1 MRKMRKSPSAHSSVS
16 YVRKLHSNSLAD
28 MSHLTHIRS
37 LTHTRQTRVFL
48 PLKTARASSQS
59 GARFFSY
66 TPNIYQDLKYLDAKG
81 VERLRQS
88 LPSLTPEQMKEICKE
103 RKKRREVIF
112 AKGASGG
119 NHRPPTYNFK
129 SLVRC

>member
-1 MRKMRKSPSAHSSVS
+1 MRKRRFSESG
-16 YVRKLHSNSLAD
+16 SLA
-28 MSHLTHIRS
+28 IRNHRRIAPLS
-37 LTHTRQTRVFL
+37 EGSLLSPFRQLTHTRQTRVFL
-48 PLKTARASSQS
+48 PLKTARVSSQS
-59 GARFFSY
+59 GARFFSIN
-66 TPNIYQDLKYLDAKG
+66 PKIHQDLRYLDAKG

-88 LPSLTPEQMKEICKE
+88 LPTLTREQMKKICRD
-103 RKKRREVIF
+103 RKTRREVIF

>member
-1 MRKMRKSPSAHSSVS
+1 MRKKRFSESG
-16 YVRKLHSNSLAD
+16 SLAIRN
-28 MSHLTHIRS
+28 HRRIAPLTEGSLLSPFRQ

-48 PLKTARASSQS
+48 PKTGRVSSHS
-59 GARFFSY
+59 GPRFFSI
-66 TPNIYQDLKYLDAKG
+66 TPKIYQDLRFLDAKG
-81 VERLRQS
+81 VDRIRQT
-88 LPSLTPEQMKEICKE
+88 LPTLTREQMQKICRD
-103 RKKRREVIF
+103 RKTRREVIF